1 MKYLILLLIP
11 FLSFSQQDVPE
22 EYWIDD
28 SGFEKAINT
37 NEAFG
42 DDKTKPVV
50 DPLSNVRM

>member
-28 SGFEKAINT
+28 SNFEKAINT

-42 DDKTKPVV
+42 DDKTKPVSYRV
-50 DPLSNVRM
+50 LG